1 MIRRL
6 LSSAAG
12 VVSGGWA
19 KILPYLLAAV
29 AALGVVAAIFTR
41 GYRAGSDRVRAEVA
55 RRDAAAAERARAA
68 QQDVLEAQVQQRPSS
83 PSETSA
89 WLRNPRKPF

>member
-12 VVSGGWA
+12 IVSGGWA
-19 KILPYLLAAV
+19 KALPYILAAV
-29 AALGVVAAIFTR
+29 ATLGAIAAVFGR
-41 GYRAGSDRVRAEVA
+41 GYRAGADRVRADVA

-68 QQDVLEAQVQQRPSS
+68 QQKTLEAQIQQRPSS
-83 PSETSA
+83 PSETA
-89 WLRNPRKPF
+89 ALLRDPRRPF

>member
-6 LSSAAG
+6 LSFATA

-19 KILPYLLAAV
+19 KFMPHILAAV
-29 AALGVVAAIFTR
+29 AALGAIAAIFGR
-41 GYRAGSDRVRAEVA
+41 GYRAGADRVRADIA

-68 QQDVLEAQVQQRPSS
+68 QQKTLETQIQKRPSS
-83 PSETSA
+83 PSETA
-89 WLRNPRKPF
+89 ALLRDPRRPF

>member
-19 KILPYLLAAV
+19 KVLPYLLAAV
-29 AALGVVAAIFTR
+29 AALGAVAAIFGR
-41 GYRAGSDRVRAEVA
+41 GYRAGADRVRADVA
-55 RRDAAAAERARAA
+55 RRDAAAAGRARAA
-68 QQDVLEAQVQQRPSS
+68 QQKKLETQIQQRPAT
-83 PSETSA
+83 PSETAA
-89 WLRNPRKPF
+89 WLRNPRRPF

>member
-6 LSSAAG
+6 LSAAGG

-19 KILPYLLAAV
+19 KVLPYLLAAV
-29 AALGVVAAIFTR
+29 AALGVVAAIFGR
-41 GYRAGSDRVRAEVA
+41 GHRAGSDRVRAQVA

-68 QQDVLEAQVQQRPSS
+68 QRQTLEAQVQQRPSS
-83 PSETSA
+83 PSETA
-89 WLRNPRKPF
+89 ARLRDPRRPF